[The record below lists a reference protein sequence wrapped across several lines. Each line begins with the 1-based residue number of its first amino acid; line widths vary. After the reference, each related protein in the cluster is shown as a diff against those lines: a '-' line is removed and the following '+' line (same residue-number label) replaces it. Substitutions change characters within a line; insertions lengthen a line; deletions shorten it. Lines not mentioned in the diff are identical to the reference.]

1 MFKFIAR
8 IRIGLLH
15 AKYHRNMKHAD
26 AARKNQNIV
35 EFKKYIY
42 AAEDAWR
49 QLVLIKKSYNL

>member
-1 MFKFIAR
+1 
-8 IRIGLLH
+8 
-15 AKYHRNMKHAD
+15 MKHAD

-49 QLVLIKKSYNL
+49 QLVIIKKSYNL